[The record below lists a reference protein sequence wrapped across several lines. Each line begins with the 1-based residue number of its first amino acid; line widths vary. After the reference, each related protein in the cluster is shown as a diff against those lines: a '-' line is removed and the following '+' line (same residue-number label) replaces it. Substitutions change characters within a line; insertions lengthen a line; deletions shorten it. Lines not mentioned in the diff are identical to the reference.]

1 MSTTTEFMPLRFT
14 ARLFVMAL
22 LAFALGLAVAATQW
36 AMQPAQSK
44 VSFIGTQAGA
54 EFEGVFKKFTA
65 DIKFDPKDLATSRF
79 DVKIDVNSV
88 DTKDGE
94 RDDTMKTADLFDV
107 KRYPSSTYVADKFT
121 AKGGNKYGATGKLTI
136 RNITRDVPIEFTF
149 EEKDGSAWLKG
160 TTKIKRVAFGV
171 GQGEWKD
178 TSTVADDVKINFA
191 LLLKKG

>member
-1 MSTTTEFMPLRFT
+1 MTTATEFMPSRFL
-14 ARLFVMAL
+14 ARLAFMFAAAL
-22 LAFALGLAVAATQW
+22 TLGIAIAATQW
-36 AMQPAQSK
+36 VTQPTQSK
-44 VSFIGTQAGA
+44 ISFVGTQAGA

-107 KRYPSSTYVADKFT
+107 KRFPHSTYVADKFT
-121 AKGGNKYGATGKLTI
+121 AKGGNKYAATGKLTI
-136 RNITRDVPIEFTF
+136 RDITKDVPIEFTF

-160 TTKIKRVAFGV
+160 STKIKRVAFGV
-171 GQGEWKD
+171 GQGDWKD

>member
-1 MSTTTEFMPLRFT
+1 MSTPTEFMPLRFA
-14 ARLFVMAL
+14 ARLTAM
-22 LAFALGLAVAATQW
+22 FAAAVTLGIAIAATQW

-44 VSFIGTQAGA
+44 ISFIGTQAGA

-79 DVKIDVNSV
+79 DVKIDINSV

-94 RDDTMKTADLFDV
+94 RDDTMKTADLFDA
-107 KRYPSSTYVADKFT
+107 KRYPNSTYVADKFT
-121 AKGGNKYGATGKLTI
+121 AKGGNKYAATGKLTI
-136 RNITRDVPIEFTF
+136 RNITKDVPIEFTF

-160 TTKIKRVAFGV
+160 STKIKRVQFGV